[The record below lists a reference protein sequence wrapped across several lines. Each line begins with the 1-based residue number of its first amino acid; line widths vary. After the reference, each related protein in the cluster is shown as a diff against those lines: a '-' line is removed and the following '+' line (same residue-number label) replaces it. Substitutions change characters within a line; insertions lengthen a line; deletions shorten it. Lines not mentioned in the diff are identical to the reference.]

1 MTLSSP
7 ARNASTRPPAPHL
20 STLSHIQIA
29 SLWFALFTQWMTVVP
44 VLVPAQVAEML
55 GRDAALK
62 EGVAGSVIASG
73 AFIAMVVAPLAGAL
87 SDRCSA
93 KQGRRRPFL
102 VVGVFGT
109 SVALVWLASF
119 NGAGSVWLYTLAFL
133 HLQFWWN
140 WAAGPYAG
148 LVPDVVPKQ
157 EANRA
162 SAWLNV
168 MTVLGTITGNM
179 VLVALYSPRRVYPAV
194 ATFIAIM
201 LLCLWLTIGGSRE
214 PTPAGSRER
223 FELFA
228 FIRSFYLD
236 PRLHRNFYWVLVTR
250 LFGNMG
256 IWSIFTFMLYYLQD
270 VIGIRHPTSLLNGLL
285 GVGVVLAIPASLLGA
300 RLADH
305 HGVVPV
311 VRLTSW
317 IMAGAAIGF
326 VLLALHPNL
335 SLVIMVGLVFC
346 AAYGTY
352 QSVDWALALQ
362 VLPDDACAGKDMGIW
377 QVSMVLPQILGPAAT
392 GWMLSWVKGLA
403 GAGPAYVAAFV
414 VAAVWFVLAAWLVSR
429 IRIASPQHVSTGLAG
444 RS

>member
-1 MTLSSP
+1 
-7 ARNASTRPPAPHL
+7 
-20 STLSHIQIA
+20 
-29 SLWFALFTQWMTVVP
+29 
-44 VLVPAQVAEML
+44 ML

-93 KQGRRRPFL
+93 KHGRRRPYL
-102 VVGVFGT
+102 VAGVFGT
-109 SVALVWLASF
+109 SAALVWLASF
-119 NGAGSVWLYTLAFL
+119 NGAGSVWLYALAFL

-157 EANRA
+157 DANRA

-168 MTVLGTITGNM
+168 MTVLGTIAGNV
-179 VLVALYSPRRVYPAV
+179 VLVALYSPGHLYPTV
-194 ATFIAIM
+194 ATFIGIM
-201 LLCLWLTIGGSRE
+201 LLCLWVTIRGARE
-214 PTPAGSRER
+214 PTPAGPRER
-223 FELFA
+223 LELFA

-236 PRLHRNFYWVLVTR
+236 PRLHQNFYWVLVTR

-256 IWSIFTFMLYYLQD
+256 IWSIFTFLLYYLQD
-270 VIGIRHPTSLLNGLL
+270 VIGIRHPTGLLNGLL

-300 RLADH
+300 RLADR
-305 HGVVPV
+305 HGAVPV

-317 IMAGAAIGF
+317 IMASAAIGF

-335 SLVIMVGLVFC
+335 WLVIAVGLVFC
-346 AAYGTY
+346 AAYGSY
-352 QSVDWALALQ
+352 QAVDWALALQ
-362 VLPDDACAGKDMGIW
+362 VLPDDACSGKDMGIW

-392 GWMLSWVKGLA
+392 GWMLSWVKAFA
-403 GAGPAYVAAFV
+403 GTGPAYVAAFV
-414 VAAVWFVLAAWLVSR
+414 IAAGWFVLAAWLVSR

>member
-1 MTLSSP
+1 MPVSSP
-7 ARNASTRPPAPHL
+7 TRNVASETPAPRL
-20 STLSHIQIA
+20 STLSQIQIA

-55 GRDAALK
+55 GSDAALK

-73 AFIAMVVAPLAGAL
+73 AFIAMVMAPLAGAL
-87 SDRCSA
+87 SDRSSA
-93 KQGRRRPFL
+93 KRGRRRPYL
-102 VVGVFGT
+102 ITGVFGI
-109 SVALVWLASF
+109 SVALVWLGSF

-148 LVPDVVPKQ
+148 LVPDVVPKH

-168 MTVLGTITGNM
+168 MSVLGTIIGN
-179 VLVALYSPRRVYPAV
+179 VLLVALYSARHLYPTIAV
-194 ATFIAIM
+194 FIAIM
-201 LLCLWLTIGGSRE
+201 LLCLWLTLRGARE
-214 PTPAGSRER
+214 PTPSPPRER
-223 FELFA
+223 FELVA

-250 LFGNMG
+250 LFSNMG

-270 VIGIRHPTSLLNGLL
+270 VIGIRHPTNILNGML
-285 GVGVVLAIPASLLGA
+285 GAGVVLAIPASLLGA

-305 HGVVPV
+305 LGVVTV

-317 IMAGAAIGF
+317 ILAAAAIGF

-335 SLVIMVGLVFC
+335 LLVLAVGLVFC

-352 QSVDWALALQ
+352 QAVDWALALQ
-362 VLPDDACAGKDMGIW
+362 VLPDDASSGKDMGIW

-392 GWMLSWVKGLA
+392 GWMLSWVKAYA
-403 GAGPAYVAAFV
+403 GAGPAYVVAFV
-414 VAAVWFVLAAWLVSR
+414 VAAGWFVLAALLVSR
-429 IRIASPQHVSTGLAG
+429 IRIGSRQHVSTGLAKE
-444 RS
+444 S

>member
-1 MTLSSP
+1 MTVSSP
-7 ARNASTRPPAPHL
+7 VVNALTTAPTPRL

-44 VLVPAQVAEML
+44 VLVPAQVADML

-73 AFIAMVVAPLAGAL
+73 AFVAMLMAPLAGAL

-93 KQGRRRPFL
+93 KRGRRRPFL
-102 VVGVFGT
+102 ISGVFGI
-109 SVALVWLASF
+109 SAALLWLASF
-119 NGAGSVWLYTLAFL
+119 NGAGSVWLYALAFL

-168 MTVLGTITGNM
+168 MTVLGTIAGNV
-179 VLVALYSPRRVYPAV
+179 VLVALYSPGHLYPTV
-194 ATFIAIM
+194 ATFIGTM
-201 LLCLWLTIGGSRE
+201 LLCLWLTIRGARE
-214 PTPAGSRER
+214 PTPAEPREP
-223 FELFA
+223 FELVA

-236 PRLHRNFYWVLVTR
+236 PRLHQNFYWVLVTR

-256 IWSIFTFMLYYLQD
+256 IWSIFTFLLYYLQD
-270 VIGIRHPTSLLNGLL
+270 VIGIRHPTNLLNGLL

-300 RLADH
+300 RLADR

-311 VRLTSW
+311 VRFSSW
-317 IMAGAAIGF
+317 ILAGAAIGF

-335 SLVIMVGLVFC
+335 WLVIAVGLVFC
-346 AAYGTY
+346 TAYGSY
-352 QSVDWALALQ
+352 QAVDWALALQ
-362 VLPDDACAGKDMGIW
+362 VLPDDASSGKDMGIW

-392 GWMLSWVKGLA
+392 GWMLSCVKAFA
-403 GAGPAYVAAFV
+403 GAGTAYVAAFV
-414 VAAVWFVLAAWLVSR
+414 LAAMWFVLAAWLVSR
-429 IRIASPQHVSTGLAG
+429 IRIAPLQHVSTGLAG